1 MVNAGNELR
10 KEQRDLKFLLVAY
23 GLAVV
28 FTIGDFVDLLWRGQV
43 AHKLAYAIGDA
54 GNAGMIL
61 LSRVEPAAA
70 GFLVAGVVIKWLA
83 IIGGF
88 TALALV
94 IGQALRG
101 QFFTAKN
108 STYFTVT
115 ISAFVMYLC
124 GIFVQNMGAN
134 YVAAQ
139 FEIADWWEFRLGGQE
154 VAIVY
159 GVFVT
164 LFFFRLVTRKG
175 IQMQED
181 QEGLV

>member
-1 MVNAGNELR
+1 MEKPGVELR
-10 KEQRDLKFLLVAY
+10 EEQRDLKSLLVAY
-23 GLAVV
+23 GLAVLFV
-28 FTIGDFVDLLWRGQV
+28 IGDFIDLAWRGRV
-43 AHKLAYAIGDA
+43 EHELAYAIGDA
-54 GNAGMIL
+54 GDSGMIL
-61 LSRVEPAAA
+61 LGRVEQAAA
-70 GFLVAGVVIKWLA
+70 VLLVVGVVIKWLA
-83 IIGGF
+83 IIGSF

-101 QFFTAKN
+101 QFFTEKN
-108 STYFTVT
+108 GKCFTFAIV
-115 ISAFVMYLC
+115 AVVVYLL
-124 GIFVQNMGAN
+124 GFFVQNMGAN

-139 FEIADWWEFRLGGQE
+139 FDIADWWDFRLLGQK

-164 LFFFRLVTRKG
+164 LYFFRLVTRRG